1 MEATAKQTQ
10 MMRRISSVQKF
21 WLSSQQGLERHLD
34 AKLQARLFG
43 GGCEE
48 GRGKY
53 RLELREHGCENTHVA
68 DR

>member
-43 GGCEE
+43 GGARKGE
-48 GRGKY
+48 GSIGWS
-53 RLELREHGCENTHVA
+53 
-68 DR
+68 